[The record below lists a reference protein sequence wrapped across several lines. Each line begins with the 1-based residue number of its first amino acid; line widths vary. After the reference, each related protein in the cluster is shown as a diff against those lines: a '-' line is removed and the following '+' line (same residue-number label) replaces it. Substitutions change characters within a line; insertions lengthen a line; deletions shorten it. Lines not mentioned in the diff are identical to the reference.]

1 MIGFQVY
8 AKRLFLTKTAP
19 SNRFGESKPQPRA
32 RDDGLSSESN
42 LDARVQ
48 QIRIDRR
55 QNETGWLIS
64 HGRPLVAPDSPAPQ
78 LAKRRTS
85 RLPVRATGKL
95 GQLKQQL
102 YAGSMTTLSPE
113 AFAGH
118 TPMMQQYLRLI

>member
-1 MIGFQVY
+1 MAG
-8 AKRLFLTKTAP
+8 P
-19 SNRFGESKPQPRA
+19 SSRPIPR
-32 RDDGLSSESN
+32 
-42 LDARVQ
+42 
-48 QIRIDRR
+48 
-55 QNETGWLIS
+55 T
-64 HGRPLVAPDSPAPQ
+64 PQ